1 MRPIMYAAI
10 ALAGLVTTPTAA
22 WAQAWVRCADEGQ
35 RCAFAGLK
43 MVRYGAAGQFR
54 LGTFTDGV
62 SCTNAV
68 FGNPIAGTPKAC
80 WMYNTVAEVA
90 EEQAHAKL
98 DEWAQNLNRRV
109 GEMQADMQAR
119 GELIDELNAIV
130 AARDQH
136 IRQLDEQVRQRDERI
151 SQLEAQLQ
159 SRERRPSGRG
169 TIREELRER
178 MRERGLGPWVD

>member
-22 WAQAWVRCADEGQ
+22 WAQEWVRCADEGQ
-35 RCAFAGLK
+35 QCAFAGLK

-62 SCTNAV
+62 SCSNSV
-68 FGNPIAGTPKAC
+68 LGDPIPGIPKAC

-90 EEQAHAKL
+90 EEQTRAELA
-98 DEWAQNLNRRV
+98 EWAGNLNQRV
-109 GEMQADMQAR
+109 QQLEAEAQAR
-119 GELIDELNAIV
+119 NEHV
-130 AARDQH
+130 
-136 IRQLDEQVRQRDERI
+136 RQLDEQVRLRDERI
-151 SQLEAQLQ
+151 SHLEAQLQ
-159 SRERRPSGRG
+159 SQERPRGRREIPER
-169 TIREELRER
+169 LREQ